1 MSDDTPTGV
10 MPTGGD
16 DARFAD
22 DARRYRL
29 DSLLAT
35 GGMGTVWRGTDTT
48 LGRSVA
54 VKLLTPS

>member
-16 DARFAD
+16 DERFAD

-29 DSLLAT
+29 DSLLDT

-48 LGRSVA
+48 LGRAVA
-54 VKLLTPS
+54 ADA